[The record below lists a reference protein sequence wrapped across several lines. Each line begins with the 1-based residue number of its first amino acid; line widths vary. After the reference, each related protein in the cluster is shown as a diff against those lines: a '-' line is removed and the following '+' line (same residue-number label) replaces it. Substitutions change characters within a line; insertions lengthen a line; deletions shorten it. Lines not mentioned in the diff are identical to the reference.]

1 VLPPLPAPPR
11 RRSFRPAR
19 RGRAAAAGLAAV
31 GLAALTL
38 TGCAKFNE
46 ALSQRWVDV
55 SFRAGTTVAQVKQI
69 RAACSHVPNVTVQQ
83 IRRNQPAI
91 DITAGL
97 RFNTTNAS
105 DANVAQL
112 QMCVSKFPAAV
123 GFNPQDASD
132 SGG

>member
-1 VLPPLPAPPR
+1 MLPPLPSPPR
-11 RRSFRPAR
+11 RRPFPAR
-19 RGRAAAAGLAAV
+19 RARAGAGLAAV

-38 TGCAKFNE
+38 AGCAKFNQ

-55 SFRAGTTVAQVKQI
+55 SFRAGTTVSEVKQI
-69 RAACSHVPNVTVQQ
+69 RAACSHVPNVTAQP
-83 IRRNQPAI
+83 IRRDQPTI
-91 DITAGL
+91 DIVQGL

-112 QMCVSKFPAAV
+112 QVCVSKFPAAV

>member
-1 VLPPLPAPPR
+1 VLPPLPGPPR
-11 RRSFRPAR
+11 RRSCRPAR
-19 RGRAAAAGLAAV
+19 RARAGAGLAAV

-38 TGCAKFNE
+38 AGCAKFNE

-55 SFRAGTTVAQVKQI
+55 SFRAGTTVAQVKQV
-69 RAACSHVPNVTVQQ
+69 RAACAHVPNVTVQQ

-123 GFNPQDASD
+123 GFDPGDAGD

>member
-1 VLPPLPAPPR
+1 
-11 RRSFRPAR
+11 
-19 RGRAAAAGLAAV
+19 V

-38 TGCAKFNE
+38 AGCAKFNE

-55 SFRAGTTVAQVKQI
+55 SFRAGTTVAQVKQV
-69 RAACSHVPNVTVQQ
+69 RAACAHVPNVTVQK
-83 IRRNQPAI
+83 IRQNQPAI

-123 GFNPQDASD
+123 GFDPGDASD
-132 SGG
+132 NGG

>member
-1 VLPPLPAPPR
+1 MLPPVPSPPR
-11 RRSFRPAR
+11 RRPCRPAR
-19 RGRAAAAGLAAV
+19 RARAGAGLAAV

-38 TGCAKFNE
+38 AGCAKFNQ

-55 SFRAGTTVAQVKQI
+55 SFRAGTTVSQVKQI
-69 RAACSHVPNVTVQQ
+69 RAACSHVPNVTVQP
-83 IRRNQPAI
+83 IHRNQPTI
-91 DITAGL
+91 DIVQGL

-112 QMCVSKFPAAV
+112 QVCVSKFPAAV

>member
-1 VLPPLPAPPR
+1 MLPPPPALPR
-11 RRSFRPAR
+11 RRSCRPAR
-19 RGRAAAAGLAAV
+19 RGRAGAGLAAV

-38 TGCAKFNE
+38 AGCAKFNQ

-55 SFRAGTTVAQVKQI
+55 SFRAGTTVSQVKQI
-69 RAACSHVPNVTVQQ
+69 RAACSHVPNVTVQP
-83 IRRNQPAI
+83 IRRNQPTI
-91 DITAGL
+91 DIVQGL

-112 QMCVSKFPAAV
+112 QICVSKFPAAV
-123 GFNPQDASD
+123 GFSPQDASD

>member
-1 VLPPLPAPPR
+1 M
-11 RRSFRPAR
+11 
-19 RGRAAAAGLAAV
+19 

-38 TGCAKFNE
+38 AGCAKFNE

-55 SFRAGTTVAQVKQI
+55 SFRAGTTVAQVKQV
-69 RAACSHVPNVTVQQ
+69 RAACSHVPNVTVQKIQ
-83 IRRNQPAI
+83 RNQPEI
-91 DITAGL
+91 DIVQGL

-105 DANVAQL
+105 DANVAPL
-112 QMCVSKFPAAV
+112 QVCVSKFPAAV

>member
-1 VLPPLPAPPR
+1 MLPPLPASPR
-11 RRSFRPAR
+11 RRSCRPAR
-19 RGRAAAAGLAAV
+19 RGRAGAGLAAV

-69 RAACSHVPNVTVQQ
+69 RSACSHVPNVTAAP
-83 IRRNQPAI
+83 IRRDQPTI
-91 DITAGL
+91 QIVQGL

-112 QMCVSKFPAAV
+112 QICVSKFPAAV
-123 GFNPQDASD
+123 GFDPQDASD

>member
-1 VLPPLPAPPR
+1 MLPPLPPLPR
-11 RRSFRPAR
+11 RRSRRPAR
-19 RGRAAAAGLAAV
+19 RARAGAGLAAV

-38 TGCAKFNE
+38 AGCAKFTE

-55 SFRAGTTVAQVKQI
+55 SFRAGTTVAQVKQV
-69 RAACSHVPNVTVQQ
+69 RAACAHVPNVTVQQ

-123 GFNPQDASD
+123 GFDTGDASD